1 MNDEINTN
9 SKNYNGK
16 YYLCIDLKSFYAS
29 VECAE
34 RGLDSMTTDLVVA
47 DPARDKGTIC
57 LAVSPSL
64 KAKGV
69 KNRCRVYEIP
79 EHLKYIMAPPRMK
92 LYIDYAAKI
101 YGIYM
106 KYIAKEDI
114 HVYSIDEAFMDVT
127 EYLGLYRM
135 TPKELGMAIMNDI
148 YESLGIMATCG
159 IGTNLYLTKIAL
171 DITAKHTPD
180 RIGFL
185 DETRYQNTLWHHKPI
200 TDFWRIGPGT
210 AKRLASIGIHDMYG
224 VAHTEQKYLK
234 RLFGIDTAIL
244 IDHAWGRE
252 PTTIADIKNYKKRTH
267 SVSSGQVLLRDYSFD
282 EALLIVKEMTDLL
295 CLDLFDKQLITESI
309 TLYIGYSKD
318 MNPATGGTARFR
330 TATNMPNIIQPE
342 IEKLYRAK
350 AVSSV
355 PIRRINLSCNNVISE
370 GFEQYD
376 LFTDPVKKDKQRK
389 MQRTVLEIKSKYGG
403 TAVMKGMNLLEAGTS
418 KERLH
423 QIGGHK
429 SGI

>member
-1 MNDEINTN
+1 MSEN
-9 SKNYNGK
+9 

-34 RGLDSMTTDLVVA
+34 RGLDPMTTDLVVA

-79 EHLKYIMAPPRMK
+79 EHMEYIMAPPRMQ
-92 LYIDYAAKI
+92 LYIDYAAEIYKI
-101 YGIYM
+101 YL
-106 KYIAKEDI
+106 KYISKDDI
-114 HVYSIDEAFMDVT
+114 VVYSIDEAFLDVT
-127 EYLGLYRM
+127 KYLPLYHLDAK
-135 TPKELGMAIMNDI
+135 TLGIQIMNDI
-148 YESLGIMATCG
+148 KASLGITATCG

-171 DITAKHTPD
+171 DITAKHVPD
-180 RIGFL
+180 HIGFL
-185 DETRYQNTLWHHKPI
+185 DEKKYCDTLWHHKPL

-210 AKRLASIGIHDMYG
+210 ARRLSSIGICDMYG
-224 VAHTEQKYLK
+224 IAHADLQYLRK
-234 RLFGIDTAIL
+234 LFGIDTDIL

-252 PTTIADIKNYKKRTH
+252 PTTISDIKNYKSRTH
-267 SVSSGQVLLRDYSFD
+267 SISSGQVLLRDYSYD

-295 CLDLFDKQLITESI
+295 CLDMFDKQLITESI

-318 MNPATGGTARFR
+318 LYPPTGGTARFR
-330 TATNMPNIIQPE
+330 TATNSPDIIIPE
-342 IEKLYRAK
+342 LLKLYQTK
-350 AVSSV
+350 AI
-355 PIRRINLSCNNVISE
+355 PTIAIRRINLSCNNVTSD
-370 GFEQYD
+370 GFQQYD
-376 LFTDPVKKDKQRK
+376 LFTDPILQDKEKR
-389 MQRTVLEIKSKYGG
+389 MQRAVLEIKTKYGN
-403 TAVMKGMNLLEAGTS
+403 TAVMKGMNLLEAGTT

>member
-1 MNDEINTN
+1 M
-9 SKNYNGK
+9 SNY
-16 YYLCIDLKSFYAS
+16 YICIDLKSFYAS

-34 RGLDSMTTDLVVA
+34 RGLDPMTTDLVVA
-47 DPARDKGTIC
+47 DPSRDKGTIC

-79 EHLKYIMAPPRMK
+79 EHLTYIMAPPRMQ
-92 LYIDYAAKI
+92 LYLDYSAKI
-101 YGIYM
+101 YGIYL

-127 EYLGLYRM
+127 KYMELYQLDARRI
-135 TPKELGMAIMNDI
+135 GIMIMKDI
-148 YESLGIMATCG
+148 KDSLGITATCG

-171 DITAKHTPD
+171 DITAKHAPD

-185 DETRYQNTLWHHKPI
+185 DETTYQETLWHHRPL

-210 AKRLASIGIHDMYG
+210 QKHLASIGIHDMFG
-224 VAHTEQKYLK
+224 IAHTDAKYLYK
-234 RLFGIDTAIL
+234 LFGVDSDIL

-252 PTTIADIKNYKKRTH
+252 PTTIADIKQYKSKTH
-267 SVSSGQVLLRDYSFD
+267 SISSGQVLLRDYAFG
-282 EALLIVKEMTDLL
+282 EALLIVKEMADLI
-295 CLDLFDKQLITESI
+295 CLELFDKQLITESI

-318 MNPATGGTARFR
+318 MCPSTKGTVRFT
-330 TATNMPNIIQPE
+330 TATNSPDIITPA
-342 IEKLYRAK
+342 LAK
-350 AVSSV
+350 FYTQNANRFIPV
-355 PIRRINLSCNNVISE
+355 RRINISCNKVVSE
-370 GFEQYD
+370 DFQQFD
-376 LFTDPVKKDKQRK
+376 FFTDPIQKEKERN
-389 MQRTVLEIKSKYGG
+389 MQRAVLELKARFGN
-403 TAVMKGMNLLEAGTS
+403 TAVIKGMNLLEAGTT
-418 KERLH
+418 KDRLH